1 MTTRLRRLKLPPA
14 NDKKCC
20 PENSSQSRS
29 NTEEIKRSNIGNPF
43 AQPTHLQSRAAARLI

>member
-29 NTEEIKRSNIGNPF
+29 NTEEIKPRNIGNPF
-43 AQPTHLQSRAAARLI
+43 ANQRTCNPEQRVD